1 MQPTPPPRSPTRFIV
16 LELALEAIRV
26 LRPTVAKIRRCDRDL
41 GEQVRT
47 ALSAVALHIAEGN
60 GSSGGNR
67 VLRFSTAL
75 GSTDESRVTLR
86 AAVAW
91 GYIEPTEIDQ
101 GDQLLDRVAGAL
113 YRLGARR
120 Q

>member
-1 MQPTPPPRSPTRFIV
+1 MQENPPPRSPTRFIV
-16 LELALEAIRV
+16 LELALRAIEV
-26 LRPTVAKIRRCDRDL
+26 LRPVVARIRRCDRDL
-41 GEQVRT
+41 GEQLRT
-47 ALSAVALHIAEGN
+47 ALSAVALNAGEGN

-67 VLRFSTAL
+67 IVRFSSAL
-75 GSTDESRVTLR
+75 ASADESRVALR

-91 GYIEPTEIDQ
+91 AYVHASEIEE
-101 GDQLLDRVAGAL
+101 GDKLLDRVAGAL

>member
-1 MQPTPPPRSPTRFIV
+1 MEENPPPRSPHRFIV
-16 LELALEAIRV
+16 LELALRAIEV
-26 LRPTVAKIRRCDRDL
+26 LRPVVAKIRRCDRDL
-41 GEQVRT
+41 GEQLRT
-47 ALSAVALHIAEGN
+47 ALSAVVLHVAEGN

-75 GSTDESRVTLR
+75 GSGDEARATLR

-91 GYIEPTEIDQ
+91 GHVQTSEIEE
-101 GDQLLDRVAGAL
+101 GDRLLDRIGGAL
-113 YRLGARR
+113 YKLGARR